1 MTRRR
6 NREVERLVTTE
17 RAARMAGE
25 MGGRWWRDLA
35 RSASTA
41 RTDGAL
47 DGLFRTAL
55 ATMREAMGAD
65 AVAVLLANDAGDE
78 LVARAASGLSE
89 ESTLDL
95 RIRAGEGVAGTV
107 LATRRSAVFDDLAAV
122 DIVSP
127 ILRNS
132 ALRSIAAVPILF
144 DEQPLGVLYAGSR
157 KRHDFTGADVELLEL
172 MATRLAGAMERVRA
186 FEREREART
195 RAERDA
201 DHLAR
206 LQTIT
211 SRLHAAAT
219 VEEIAAALTASL
231 STDARGAPIA
241 WSNVWLVR
249 GDNLELVPT
258 PEGLPLAE
266 PHVQMPFDRFDK
278 LAGAV
283 ADKKTLFVSD
293 RDSTWMLDESRGVRA
308 SWAALPVLVQNE
320 CAGIVMVAYRSPH
333 VFEED
338 ERSFLRAV
346 TAQAAQ
352 AMDRARLQAE
362 QLALAEISQFFVH
375 AARAIAEGSD
385 FDDTLNRL
393 ATLALPVVGDICLV
407 DVIGEDGVL
416 RRMVGRHRDEARQPL
431 VDRLASLYPPAA
443 SENHPV
449 RSVVETGRVRW
460 SDRLTDD
467 FLRTTTADERHLE
480 LVKQLGY
487 RSYVSVPLQ
496 GESEVLGA
504 LTLVSTTRSFETKDV
519 AFAKQLA
526 DNAAAVIDNA
536 RRYERTLR
544 TSHILQQSLLP
555 QHLPTVRGW
564 QTHSVYLPATQG
576 LEVGGDFYDLA
587 QLTDDLVG
595 FMVGDV
601 AGHDREGAA
610 MMGHLRSAARTLAGQ
625 VDSPAGLVAALQDS
639 WRLLGFDRI
648 ATGLFGL
655 LCPGRGDLVLAS
667 AGHYPPLVVQPSS
680 AMYVA
685 VPPGVPLGSPGR
697 AATDVRLT
705 LERGD
710 LILLYTD
717 GVIDERE
724 SGIEEAM
731 RTLMKVSEGD
741 DMSPS
746 AVCERIVAML
756 PPGRGDD
763 VALLA
768 LRRQPSAGPR
778 H

>member
-17 RAARMAGE
+17 RAAGSPVRWAAAG
-25 MGGRWWRDLA
+25 GGTWPGRPPPPGPTA
-35 RSASTA
+35 PSTA
-41 RTDGAL
+41 CSAPR
-47 DGLFRTAL
+47 L

-127 ILRNS
+127 ILRDS

-206 LQTIT
+206 LQPIT

-231 STDARGAPIA
+231 STDARGTPIA

-249 GDNLELVPT
+249 GDNLELIPPRRRSSPWPNRTSRCPSTGSTSWRGPWPT
-258 PEGLPLAE
+258 
-266 PHVQMPFDRFDK
+266 
-278 LAGAV
+278 
-283 ADKKTLFVSD
+283 KTLFVSD

-467 FLRTTTADERHLE
+467 FLRSDDRRRAASGAGQATRLPLLRVGAAPRRVGGARCADPGVHHPVVRN
-480 LVKQLGY
+480 
-487 RSYVSVPLQ
+487 Q
-496 GESEVLGA
+496 G
-504 LTLVSTTRSFETKDV
+504 RDV
-519 AFAKQLA
+519 RQ
-526 DNAAAVIDNA
+526 AAGRQRGGG
-536 RRYERTLR
+536 RRQCPTLR
-544 TSHILQQSLLP
+544 TDTA
-555 QHLPTVRGW
+555 HLAHPAAEPAPPAPPHRPGMADPFR
-564 QTHSVYLPATQG
+564 LPA
-576 LEVGGDFYDLA
+576 
-587 QLTDDLVG
+587 
-595 FMVGDV
+595 
-601 AGHDREGAA
+601 GHPG
-610 MMGHLRSAARTLAGQ
+610 
-625 VDSPAGLVAALQDS
+625 
-639 WRLLGFDRI
+639 
-648 ATGLFGL
+648 TG
-655 LCPGRGDLVLAS
+655 
-667 AGHYPPLVVQPSS
+667 
-680 AMYVA
+680 
-685 VPPGVPLGSPGR
+685 
-697 AATDVRLT
+697 
-705 LERGD
+705 
-710 LILLYTD
+710 
-717 GVIDERE
+717 
-724 SGIEEAM
+724 SGW
-731 RTLMKVSEGD
+731 
-741 DMSPS
+741 
-746 AVCERIVAML
+746 
-756 PPGRGDD
+756 
-763 VALLA
+763 
-768 LRRQPSAGPR
+768 
-778 H
+778 